1 MPLLEKKASIFGIA
15 RFTRMRVGVGK
26 AESEDVWKGEEEAL
40 KNIKSGKTEMEK
52 QSTDEF
58 LKELKELENA

>member
-1 MPLLEKKASIFGIA
+1 MPLLEKRASHYGVI
-15 RFTRMRVGVGK
+15 RNTRMRVGVHK
-26 AESEDVWKGEEEAL
+26 IESKDAWEGEVEAL

-52 QSTDEF
+52 QSADEF

>member
-1 MPLLEKKASIFGIA
+1 MAVAQRSRGSHIG
-15 RFTRMRVGVGK
+15 RYTRVSTH
-26 AESEDVWKGEEEAL
+26 ANESNDVWEGEVEAL

-52 QSTDEF
+52 QSADKF